1 MVATSTFVIG
11 GVGAVV
17 DGALVSGMVVDGMV
31 VDGMVVD
38 GMVVDGMVV
47 DGMDVAGAVS
57 SLHAAT
63 KIPAAST
70 TIAARLTA
78 GRKTGRTW

>member
-1 MVATSTFVIG
+1 
-11 GVGAVV
+11 
-17 DGALVSGMVVDGMV
+17 
-31 VDGMVVD
+31 MVVD